1 LDDSGEWNKREERR
15 SRREIERIMQNQI
28 ISRTVQNVL
37 PQKRDRVVTAV
48 ANREMD
54 PYAAADELFDLA
66 NRYLP

>member
-1 LDDSGEWNKREERR
+1 REERR

-37 PQKRDRVVTAV
+37 PQKRDRVVTSV

-54 PYAAADELFDLA
+54 PYTAADELFDLA
-66 NRYLP
+66 NRYPP